1 MRALVIGADG
11 FVGRWL
17 VRHLADAGDEVHG
30 LVGRRFQPP
39 LPSASSVAAVDVRD
53 AAAVRAEIRG
63 FGPEAVYYLAGVSQ
77 PTEREN
83 LDLALDIS
91 VTGALTA
98 LSACAALDAP
108 ARLLLVGSSHMY
120 ADPASDAPI
129 AEDSPLGSRTV
140 YGASK
145 AAAEAAALAI
155 ADSAGVEVIATRPFN
170 HIGPGQSTA
179 FVVPALADQVARITA
194 RLSEP
199 EVRAGSLRARRD
211 FTDVRDVVRA
221 YRLLVEQ
228 GAPGTAYNIGSGHAV
243 SIREVLDRLLRLGN
257 VKATVST
264 DEKLLRPSEPPA
276 MVADASRLKAA
287 TGWEPSIS
295 LDESLR
301 DVLNDALERIG
312 RPAIAGAV

>member
-1 MRALVIGADG
+1 MRALVIGANG

-30 LVGRRFQPP
+30 LVGRPFQPP
-39 LPSASSVAAVDVRD
+39 LRFASSVAAVDVRD
-53 AAAVRAEIRG
+53 APAVAVEIRA
-63 FGPEAVYYLAGVSQ
+63 FRPAAVYYLAGISQ
-77 PTEREN
+77 PAEREN
-83 LDLALDIS
+83 LELALAIS
-91 VTGALTA
+91 VTGALMTLA
-98 LSACAALDAP
+98 ACAALDAP

-120 ADPASDAPI
+120 ANPASDSPI
-129 AEDSPLGSRTV
+129 AEDSPLGSHTV
-140 YGASK
+140 YGSSK
-145 AAAEAAALAI
+145 AAAEAAAMAI
-155 ADSAGVEVIATRPFN
+155 ADTAGVEVIATRPFN

-179 FVVPALADQVARITA
+179 FVVPALADQVARISA
-194 RLSEP
+194 GLNEP
-199 EVRAGSLRARRD
+199 EIRAGSLKARRD

-221 YRLLVEQ
+221 YRLLVQ
-228 GAPGTAYNIGSGHAV
+228 MGAPGTAYNIGSGHAV

-264 DEKLLRPSEPPA
+264 DETLLRPFEPPA
-276 MVADASRLKAA
+276 MVADASRLQAA

-312 RPAIAGAV
+312 RPAIAEAV